1 MQVKVS
7 HPKSGKE
14 MTVEWAAPANLNDAI
29 KAYGEPVVFN
39 QMLSALR
46 VAVQGIVR
54 NAMGG
59 DEPKS
64 PKEIQQLV
72 TNYKPGIRVR
82 GKTPQEKI
90 AETYAKMSK
99 EEKAALIKRL
109 SGEVK

>member
-7 HPKSGKE
+7 HPASGKE
-14 MTVEWAAPANLNDAI
+14 QTVEWNAPKDLDDAVRM
-29 KAYGEPVVFN
+29 YGKEVVFN
-39 QMLSALR
+39 QAVAALR
-46 VAVQGIVR
+46 VAIQGIVR

-64 PKEIQQLV
+64 PKQIQDLV

-82 GKTPQEKI
+82 GKSPQEKI

-109 SGEVK
+109 STGA